1 VDVTSPVGSG
11 AANWTTISVILIQKD
26 GFMVIC
32 DIVFLFLVVV
42 ILAASAIGAK
52 LIETSMW
59 SRLQ

>member
-1 VDVTSPVGSG
+1 
-11 AANWTTISVILIQKD
+11 
-26 GFMVIC
+26 MVIC